1 MTGDQPSTPTTLIPQ
16 DKPADQTADR
26 AADQTADQAGVI
38 TETAVLDPTPDAAPT
53 AAPTPALPPVPTV
66 APTPTVPPVPT
77 VAPTPVTATIDGPH
91 WGLVLL
97 GLLGLLTAGW
107 FYAAAR
113 WDWDLTLRWSTY
125 STVVSIGLGV
135 ALVALGLI
143 GITRS
148 SARRR

>member
-16 DKPADQTADR
+16 DKPADQT
-26 AADQTADQAGVI
+26 ADQTADQAGVI

-66 APTPTVPPVPT
+66 APTP
-77 VAPTPVTATIDGPH
+77 VTATIDGPH
-91 WGLVLL
+91 WGLILL

-125 STVVSIGLGV
+125 STAVSIGLGV

>member
-1 MTGDQPSTPTTLIPQ
+1 MTDNQTPSLTSLIPQ
-16 DKPADQTADR
+16 DQPADPP
-26 AADQTADQAGVI
+26 VI
-38 TETAVLDPTPDAAPT
+38 PGETAVLAPTPPAATT
-53 AAPTPALPPVPTV
+53 ASAPPSTPPPPAAVPTPALAPAPV
-66 APTPTVPPVPT
+66 
-77 VAPTPVTATIDGPH
+77 TIDGPH
-91 WGLVLL
+91 WSLIIL

-113 WDWDLTLRWSTY
+113 WDWDFTLRWSTY
-125 STVVSIGLGV
+125 STAVSIGLGV

>member
-1 MTGDQPSTPTTLIPQ
+1 MTGDQPITPTTLIPQ
-16 DKPADQTADR
+16 DKPADQ
-26 AADQTADQAGVI
+26 AGDI

-53 AAPTPALPPVPTV
+53 AAPTPAL
-66 APTPTVPPVPT
+66 PPVPT

-125 STVVSIGLGV
+125 STAVSIGLGV

>member
-16 DKPADQTADR
+16 DKPADQTADP
-26 AADQTADQAGVI
+26 AGVI

-53 AAPTPALPPVPTV
+53 A

-125 STVVSIGLGV
+125 STAVSIGLGV

>member
-1 MTGDQPSTPTTLIPQ
+1 MTDDQTPSLTSLIPQ
-16 DKPADQTADR
+16 DQPADQPVVPAP
-26 AADQTADQAGVI
+26 
-38 TETAVLDPTPDAAPT
+38 TAVLDPTHAAAPT
-53 AAPTPALPPVPTV
+53 ASAPASAPPPPAAVPTPAL
-66 APTPTVPPVPT
+66 AP
-77 VAPTPVTATIDGPH
+77 AAATIDGPH
-91 WGLVLL
+91 WGLIIL

-113 WDWDLTLRWSTY
+113 WDWDFTLRWSTY
-125 STVVSIGLGV
+125 STAVSIGLGV

>member
-1 MTGDQPSTPTTLIPQ
+1 MTGDQPLTPTTLIPQ
-16 DKPADQTADR
+16 DKPADQTADP
-26 AADQTADQAGVI
+26 AGVI

-91 WGLVLL
+91 WGLILL

>member
-1 MTGDQPSTPTTLIPQ
+1 MTDDQTPSLTSLLPQ
-16 DKPADQTADR
+16 DQPADQPVVPAP
-26 AADQTADQAGVI
+26 
-38 TETAVLDPTPDAAPT
+38 TAVLDPTHAPAPT
-53 AAPTPALPPVPTV
+53 ASAPASAPLPPAAVPTSTL
-66 APTPTVPPVPT
+66 AP
-77 VAPTPVTATIDGPH
+77 AAATIDGPH
-91 WGLVLL
+91 WGLILL

-125 STVVSIGLGV
+125 STAVSIGLGV

>member
-1 MTGDQPSTPTTLIPQ
+1 MTGDQPITPTTLIPQ
-16 DKPADQTADR
+16 DKPADQ
-26 AADQTADQAGVI
+26 AGDI

-53 AAPTPALPPVPTV
+53 A

-125 STVVSIGLGV
+125 STAVSIGLGV